1 MSERPSRR
9 PSVVLTAAGIR
20 LDALL
25 RQAFLVL
32 LAGAFLAGQVGWE
45 WTSAFVWPLA
55 GAILAGA
62 GVLTW
67 RTSGWRPVVLLC
79 LLCAAFA
86 TGRVMVRQV
95 HAPDF
100 PVHHLRQLDLPKKF
114 ILEGWLYR
122 EPERSPTRARLHL
135 EAERVWQDGK
145 PRPAVG
151 KVRVTVRHLKGGWQY
166 GDRLRLTVKLRP
178 PRNFHTPGSFDHVGY
193 LARRGIYVTAF
204 LWNDEDIEECGESGT
219 WLRHRIERARRMI
232 GTFFDRQLAS
242 TPAAVLRALII
253 GDKSRIGPEVRDD
266 FRRVGA
272 AHVLAISGLH
282 VGTVAFLAY
291 QIWWWL
297 LGRSHYLLIAWS
309 VPKLAA
315 VLTVPVVLVYAV
327 LAGGSVSTWRAVTM
341 ACVFLGAILFD
352 QKEEG
357 IRSLALAALIIC
369 FLWPGA
375 VFDASFQLSF
385 AAVLGILVGLRRFR
399 AAQEPSEET
408 EAWWQQY
415 WARRL
420 VRPLRLFCVVSL
432 SAMAGSLPLVAFHFH
447 IVSFVGLLANL
458 LIVPLLGSGV
468 IVPGLV
474 AAGVVSLLLR
484 QTVRKIVVVLGL
496 VAAAFLAVNVIL
508 GWDAVALVNKW
519 AAALLVKL
527 AGWIIW
533 VMVWLVESLAAFPYA
548 ATYVVTPTLFEVS
561 LFYGLCMTLIF
572 FSLINPP
579 ALRKTVLACLLGA
592 ILLDGGYWIAQRY
605 FRTELRV
612 TFLDVGQGDA
622 TVIEFPGS
630 PVMVIDGGGFFS
642 QTFDSGE
649 AILAPFLWQKKIGR
663 VDTLVLTHPH
673 LDHYGGLEFLARHFG
688 VTGFWS
694 NGKQSKGSRSFTAL
708 DETLTERGIE
718 THVLCRGADVPEPKI
733 GGARIQVLHP
743 PCGRT
748 GLDTNNSS
756 LVLRLSHGDVDI
768 LLTGDIETTAEDM
781 LLSAREPLDSEILKV
796 PHHGSQTSS
805 SPRFLEA
812 VSPDVAVASLGHLN
826 RFDFPAPEVVKR
838 YERQGVELLRTDTAG
853 AVTITSDGR
862 GYRVAITRQEGKNDG

>member
-1 MSERPSRR
+1 MSERQSRR
-9 PSVVLTAAGIR
+9 PSVVLTAAGFR
-20 LDALL
+20 LDTLL

-32 LAGAFLAGQVGWE
+32 LAGAYLVGQVGWE
-45 WTSAFVWPLA
+45 WTSMSVWPLA
-55 GAILAGA
+55 AAILAGA
-62 GVLTW
+62 SVLTW

-86 TGRVMVRQV
+86 AGRVAVRQV

-100 PVHHLRQLDLPKKF
+100 PVHHLRQLDLPKKV

-122 EPERSPTRARLHL
+122 EPTRGRLHL

-145 PRPAVG
+145 SRPAVG
-151 KVRVTVRHLKGGWQY
+151 KVRVTVRNLERNWQY

-193 LARRGIYVTAF
+193 LARRDIYVTAF
-204 LWNDEDIEECGESGT
+204 LWNDEDIEKIGQGGG
-219 WLRHRIERARRMI
+219 WLRHRIEHIRRTI
-232 GTFFDRQLAS
+232 GTFFDRHLAP

-253 GDKSRIGPEVRDD
+253 GDKSRIDPEVRHD
-266 FRRVGA
+266 FQRVGA

-327 LAGGSVSTWRAVTM
+327 LAGGNVSTWRAVTM

-385 AAVLGILVGLRRFR
+385 AAVLGILLGLHRFR
-399 AAQEPSEET
+399 ARQEPAGET
-408 EAWWQQY
+408 EMERRWVG
-415 WARRL
+415 RL
-420 VRPLRLFCVVSL
+420 VRPLRLFCMVSL
-432 SAMAGSLPLVAFHFH
+432 SAMAGSLPLVAVHFH
-447 IVSFVGLLANL
+447 IMSFVGLLANL

-468 IVPGLV
+468 IIPGLV
-474 AAGVVSLLLR
+474 AAAAVSLLLR
-484 QTVRKIVVVLGL
+484 QNVRKIVVILGW
-496 VAAAFLAVNVIL
+496 VAVALLAVNV
-508 GWDAVALVNKW
+508 W

-533 VMVWLVESLAAFPYA
+533 AMIWLVETLAAFPYA
-548 ATYVVTPTLFEVS
+548 ATYVVTPTPFEVA
-561 LFYGLCMTLIF
+561 LFYGLCVTLLF
-572 FSLINPP
+572 FSHINPP

-592 ILLDGGYWIAQRY
+592 ILVDGGYWIAQRY
-605 FRTELRV
+605 FRTDLRV
-612 TFLDVGQGDA
+612 TFLDIGQGDA

-630 PVMVIDGGGFFS
+630 HVMVIDGGGFLS

-688 VTGFWS
+688 VTAFWS
-694 NGKQSKGSRSFTAL
+694 NGKQSKGSRSFAVL
-708 DETLTERGIE
+708 EETLKERYIE

-733 GGARIQVLHP
+733 GGVRIQVLHP

-748 GLDTNNSS
+748 GLDTNNAS

-768 LLTGDIETTAEDM
+768 LLTGDVETTAEDM
-781 LLSAREPLDSEILKV
+781 LFSARQPLDSEILKV
-796 PHHGSQTSS
+796 PHHGSGTSS

-826 RFDFPAPEVVKR
+826 RFDFPAPEVVER
-838 YERQGVELLRTDTAG
+838 YERRGVEFLRTDTAG
-853 AVTITSDGR
+853 AVSITSDGR
-862 GYRVAITRQEGKNDG
+862 GYRVTITRQEGRDDG

>member
-9 PSVVLTAAGIR
+9 LPLVLAAAGVR
-20 LDALL
+20 LDTLL
-25 RQAFLVL
+25 RQTFLVL
-32 LAGAFLAGQVGWE
+32 LAIVFLAGQVGWE
-45 WTSAFVWPLA
+45 RPAAFVWPSA
-55 GAILAGA
+55 GAILAGTS
-62 GVLTW
+62 VLTW

-100 PVHHLRQLDLPKKF
+100 PVHHLRQLALPKTV

-122 EPERSPTRARLHL
+122 EPERSPTRGRLHL
-135 EAERVWQDGK
+135 EAERVWLDGK

-151 KVRVTVRHLKGGWQY
+151 KVRVTVRHLKRDWQY

-204 LWNDEDIEECGESGT
+204 LWDDEDIEERGERGT
-219 WLRHRIERARRMI
+219 WLRHRIEHIRRTI
-232 GTFFDRQLAS
+232 SQFFDAQLAS
-242 TPAAVLRALII
+242 SPTSAAVLRALII
-253 GDKSRIGPEVRDD
+253 GDKSRIDPEVRND
-266 FRRVGA
+266 FQRVGA

-282 VGTVAFLAY
+282 IGIVAFLAY
-291 QIWWWL
+291 QMWWWL
-297 LGRSHYLLIAWS
+297 LGRSCYLLIAWS

-327 LAGGSVSTWRAVTM
+327 LAGGSVSTWRAATM

-357 IRSLALAALIIC
+357 VRSLALSALIIC

-385 AAVLGILVGLRRFR
+385 AAVLGILVGLHRFR

-408 EAWWQQY
+408 EAWWQQD

-420 VRPLRLFCVVSL
+420 VRPLRLLCVVSL
-432 SAMAGSLPLVAFHFH
+432 SAMAGSLPLVALHFH

-458 LIVPLLGSGV
+458 LIVPLLGIVV

-484 QTVRKIVVVLGL
+484 QNVRKIVV
-496 VAAAFLAVNVIL
+496 IL
-508 GWDAVALVNKW
+508 GWVAVALLTVNVG

-527 AGWIIW
+527 AGLIIW
-533 VMVWLVESLAAFPYA
+533 VMVWLVETLAAFPYA
-548 ATYVVTPTLFEVS
+548 ATYVVTPTLFEVV
-561 LFYGLCMTLIF
+561 LFYGLCVTLLF
-572 FSLINPP
+572 FSRINPP

-605 FRTELRV
+605 FRTDLRV

-630 PVMVIDGGGFFS
+630 HVMVIDGGGFLS

-663 VDTLVLTHPH
+663 VDTFVLTHPH

-688 VTGFWS
+688 VTAFWS

-708 DETLTERGIE
+708 DETLAERGIE
-718 THVLCRGADVPEPKI
+718 RHVLCRSDNVPEPNI
-733 GGARIQVLHP
+733 GGVRIQVLHP

-756 LVLRLSHGDVDI
+756 LVLRLSHGDMDI

-781 LLSAREPLDSEILKV
+781 LLSAREPLDSEVLKV
-796 PHHGSQTSS
+796 PHHGSGTSS
-805 SPRFLEA
+805 SPRFLKA

-826 RFDFPAPEVVKR
+826 RFDFPPPEVVER
-838 YERQGVELLRTDTAG
+838 YERHGVEFLRTDTAG

-862 GYRVAITRQEGKNDG
+862 GYRVAITRREGRNDG

>member
-9 PSVVLTAAGIR
+9 PSVVLTAGIR

-32 LAGAFLAGQVGWE
+32 LAGVFLAGQVGWE
-45 WTSAFVWPLA
+45 WTSAFVWPSA

-100 PVHHLRQLDLPKKF
+100 PVHHLRQLDLPKKVV
-114 ILEGWLYR
+114 LEGWLYR

-204 LWNDEDIEECGESGT
+204 LWNDEGVEKIGERGT
-219 WLRHRIERARRMI
+219 WFRHRIEHIRRTI
-232 GTFFDRQLAS
+232 GEFFDAQLMS
-242 TPAAVLRALII
+242 SPPSAAVLRALII
-253 GDKSRIGPEVRDD
+253 GDKSRLDPEVRDD
-266 FRRVGA
+266 FRRVGG

-282 VGTVAFLAY
+282 VGTLAFLTY
-291 QIWWWL
+291 KMWRWL

-309 VPKLAA
+309 VPQLAA

-327 LAGGSVSTWRAVTM
+327 LAGGNVWTWRAVTM
-341 ACVFLGAILFD
+341 ACVFLGAIRFD

-357 IRSLALAALIIC
+357 VRSLALAALIIC
-369 FLWPGA
+369 FRWPGA

-420 VRPLRLFCVVSL
+420 VRPLRLFCLVSL

-474 AAGVVSLLLR
+474 VAGVVSLLLR
-484 QTVRKIVVVLGL
+484 QNVRKIVVILGL
-496 VAAAFLAVNVIL
+496 VAVTLLTVNV
-508 GWDAVALVNKW
+508 W

-527 AGWIIW
+527 AGGIIW
-533 VMVWLVESLAAFPYA
+533 VMVWLVETLAAFPYA
-548 ATYVVTPTLFEVS
+548 ATYVVTPTLFEIA
-561 LFYGLCMTLIF
+561 LFYGLCGTLLF
-572 FSLINPP
+572 FSRINPP

-592 ILLDGGYWIAQRY
+592 ILIDGGYWIAQRY
-605 FRTELRV
+605 FQTELRV

-630 PVMVIDGGGFFS
+630 HVMVIDGGGFFS
-642 QTFDSGE
+642 QTFDSGA

-688 VTGFWS
+688 VTAFWS
-694 NGKQSKGSRSFTAL
+694 NGKQSKGSQSFTAL

-718 THVLCRGADVPEPKI
+718 THVLCRGADVPDRKI
-733 GGARIQVLHP
+733 GGVRIQVLHP

-796 PHHGSQTSS
+796 PHHGSLTSS

-826 RFDFPAPEVVKR
+826 RFDFPPPEVVER
-838 YERQGVELLRTDTAG
+838 YKRQGVELLRTDTAG

>member
-1 MSERPSRR
+1 MSERQSRR
-9 PSVVLTAAGIR
+9 LSVVLTAAGLR
-20 LDALL
+20 LDTLL

-32 LAGAFLAGQVGWE
+32 LAGAYLVGQVGWE

-55 GAILAGA
+55 AAILAGA
-62 GVLTW
+62 SVLTW

-86 TGRVMVRQV
+86 AGRVAVRQV

-100 PVHHLRQLDLPKKF
+100 PVHHLRQLALPKKV

-122 EPERSPTRARLHL
+122 EPERGPTRGRLHL
-135 EAERVWQDGK
+135 EAERVLQDGK
-145 PRPAVG
+145 LRPAVG
-151 KVRVTVRHLKGGWQY
+151 KVRVTVRNLERNWQY

-193 LARRGIYVTAF
+193 LARRDIYVTAF
-204 LWNDEDIEECGESGT
+204 LWNDKDVEKIGERGT
-219 WLRHRIERARRMI
+219 WLRHQIEHIRRTI
-232 GTFFDRQLAS
+232 GTFFDRQLAP

-253 GDKSRIGPEVRDD
+253 GDKNRIDPEVRHD
-266 FRRVGA
+266 FQRVGA

-291 QIWWWL
+291 LIWQRL

-315 VLTVPVVLVYAV
+315 VLTVPVMLVYAV

-357 IRSLALAALIIC
+357 VRSLALAALIIC

-385 AAVLGILVGLRRFR
+385 AAVLGILLGLHRFR
-399 AAQEPSEET
+399 AGQEPAGET
-408 EAWWQQY
+408 EMERRWVG
-415 WARRL
+415 RL

-432 SAMAGSLPLVAFHFH
+432 SAMAGSLPLVAVHFH

-468 IVPGLV
+468 IIPGL
-474 AAGVVSLLLR
+474 
-484 QTVRKIVVVLGL
+484 
-496 VAAAFLAVNVIL
+496 AAAALLYVN
-508 GWDAVALVNKW
+508 AW

-533 VMVWLVESLAAFPYA
+533 AMVRLVETLAAFPYA
-548 ATYVVTPTLFEVS
+548 ATYVVSPTPFEVA
-561 LFYGLCMTLIF
+561 LFYGLCVTLLF
-572 FSLINPP
+572 FPHINPP

-592 ILLDGGYWIAQRY
+592 ILVDGGYWIAQRY
-605 FRTELRV
+605 FQTDLRV
-612 TFLDVGQGDA
+612 SFLDVGQGDA
-622 TVIEFPGS
+622 TVIEFPGAH
-630 PVMVIDGGGFFS
+630 VMVIDGGGFLS

-688 VTGFWS
+688 VTAFWS
-694 NGKQSKGSRSFTAL
+694 NGKQSKGSRSFAVL
-708 DETLTERGIE
+708 KETLKERNIE
-718 THVLCRGADVPEPKI
+718 THVLCRGADVPKPKI
-733 GGARIQVLHP
+733 GGVRIQVLHP

-756 LVLRLSHGDVDI
+756 LVLRLSHDDVDI
-768 LLTGDIETTAEDM
+768 LLTGDVETTAEDM
-781 LLSAREPLDSEILKV
+781 LLSARQPLDSEILKV
-796 PHHGSQTSS
+796 PHHGSGTSS

-812 VSPDVAVASLGHLN
+812 VSPHVAVASLGHLN
-826 RFDFPAPEVVKR
+826 RFDFPAPEVVER
-838 YERQGVELLRTDTAG
+838 YERRGVELLRTDTAG
-853 AVTITSDGR
+853 AVSITSDGR
-862 GYRVAITRQEGKNDG
+862 GYRVTITRQEGRDDR

>member
-1 MSERPSRR
+1 MSERQSRP
-9 PSVVLTAAGIR
+9 PSVVLTAAGLR
-20 LDALL
+20 LDTFL
-25 RQAFLVL
+25 RQSFLVL
-32 LAGAFLAGQVGWE
+32 LAGAYLAGQVGWE
-45 WTSAFVWPLA
+45 QTSAFVWPLVA
-55 GAILAGA
+55 TILAGA
-62 GVLTW
+62 SVLTW

-86 TGRVMVRQV
+86 AGRVAVRQV

-100 PVHHLRQLDLPKKF
+100 PVHHLRHLALPKKV

-122 EPERSPTRARLHL
+122 EPERGPTRGRLHL
-135 EAERVWQDGK
+135 EAERVRRDGK
-145 PRPAVG
+145 SRPAVG
-151 KVRVTVRHLKGGWQY
+151 KVRVTVRNLEPNWQY
-166 GDRLRLTVKLRP
+166 GDRLRLTAKLRP

-204 LWNDEDIEECGESGT
+204 LWNDKDIEKIGESGT
-219 WLRHRIERARRMI
+219 WLRHRIEHIRRTI
-232 GTFFDRQLAS
+232 GTFFDEQLAS

-253 GDKSRIGPEVRDD
+253 GDKGRIDPEVRHD
-266 FRRVGA
+266 FQRVGA

-315 VLTVPVVLVYAV
+315 VLTVPVMLVYAV
-327 LAGGSVSTWRAVTM
+327 LAGGNVSTWRAVTM

-385 AAVLGILVGLRRFR
+385 AAVLGILLGLHRFR
-399 AAQEPSEET
+399 ARQEPAGET
-408 EAWWQQY
+408 EMERRWVG
-415 WARRL
+415 RL
-420 VRPLRLFCVVSL
+420 VRPLRLFCMVSL
-432 SAMAGSLPLVAFHFH
+432 SAMAGSLPLVAVHFH
-447 IVSFVGLLANL
+447 IMSFVGLLANL
-458 LIVPLLGSGV
+458 LIVPLLGIGV
-468 IVPGLV
+468 IVPGL
-474 AAGVVSLLLR
+474 
-484 QTVRKIVVVLGL
+484 
-496 VAAAFLAVNVIL
+496 AAAALLYVNV
-508 GWDAVALVNKW
+508 W

-533 VMVWLVESLAAFPYA
+533 AMVWLVESLAAFPYA
-548 ATYVVTPTLFEVS
+548 ATYVVTPTPFEVA
-561 LFYGLCMTLIF
+561 LFYGLCVTLIF

-592 ILLDGGYWIAQRY
+592 ILVDGGYWIAQRY
-605 FRTELRV
+605 FRTDLRV

-630 PVMVIDGGGFFS
+630 HVMVIDGGGFLS
-642 QTFDSGE
+642 RTFDSGE

-688 VTGFWS
+688 VAAFWS
-694 NGKQSKGSRSFTAL
+694 NGKQSKGSRSFAVL
-708 DETLTERGIE
+708 EETLKERNIE
-718 THVLCRGADVPEPKI
+718 THVLCRGGDVPEPKI
-733 GGARIQVLHP
+733 GGVRIQVLHP

-748 GLDTNNSS
+748 GLDTNNAS
-756 LVLRLSHGDVDI
+756 LVLRLSHDEVDI
-768 LLTGDIETTAEDM
+768 LLTGDVETTAEDM
-781 LLSAREPLDSEILKV
+781 LLSARKPLNSEILKV
-796 PHHGSQTSS
+796 PHHGSGTSS

-826 RFDFPAPEVVKR
+826 RFDFPAPEVVER
-838 YERQGVELLRTDTAG
+838 YERRGVEFLRTDAAG
-853 AVTITSDGR
+853 AVSITSDGR
-862 GYRVAITRQEGKNDG
+862 GYRVTITRQQKG

>member
-9 PSVVLTAAGIR
+9 LPLILAAAGVR
-20 LDALL
+20 LDTLL
-25 RQAFLVL
+25 RQTFLVL
-32 LAGAFLAGQVGWE
+32 LAIVFLAGQVGWE
-45 WTSAFVWPLA
+45 WPAAFVWPSA
-55 GAILAGA
+55 GAILAGTS
-62 GVLTW
+62 VLTW

-100 PVHHLRQLDLPKKF
+100 PVHHLRQLNLPKKV

-122 EPERSPTRARLHL
+122 EPERSPTRGRLHL

-151 KVRVTVRHLKGGWQY
+151 KVRVTVRHLKSGWQY

-204 LWNDEDIEECGESGT
+204 LWDDEDIEKCGERERG
-219 WLRHRIERARRMI
+219 LRHRIEHIRRTI
-232 GTFFDRQLAS
+232 GTFFDAQLES
-242 TPAAVLRALII
+242 IPAAVLRALII
-253 GDKSRIGPEVRDD
+253 GDKSRIDPEVRND
-266 FRRVGA
+266 FQRVGA

-282 VGTVAFLAY
+282 IGIVAFLAY
-291 QIWWWL
+291 QMWWWL
-297 LGRSHYLLIAWS
+297 LGRSRYLLIAWL

-327 LAGGSVSTWRAVTM
+327 LAGGNVSTWRAVTM

-385 AAVLGILVGLRRFR
+385 AAVLGILLGLRRFR
-399 AAQEPSEET
+399 ARQEPAEET
-408 EAWWQQY
+408 EMRRRWVG
-415 WARRL
+415 RL
-420 VRPLRLFCVVSL
+420 VRPLRLFCIVSL
-432 SAMAGSLPLVAFHFH
+432 SAMAGSLPLVALHFH

-474 AAGVVSLLLR
+474 AAGVVSLLSR
-484 QTVRKIVVVLGL
+484 QNVRKIVV
-496 VAAAFLAVNVIL
+496 IL
-508 GWDAVALVNKW
+508 GWVAVALLTVNVW

-527 AGWIIW
+527 AGLIIW
-533 VMVWLVESLAAFPYA
+533 VMVWLVETLAAFPHA
-548 ATYVVTPTLFEVS
+548 ATYVVTPTLFEIA
-561 LFYGLCMTLIF
+561 LFYGLCVTLLF
-572 FSLINPP
+572 FSHINPP

-605 FRTELRV
+605 FRTDLRV

-630 PVMVIDGGGFFS
+630 HVMVIDGGGFLS

-688 VTGFWS
+688 VTAFWS

-718 THVLCRGADVPEPKI
+718 RHVLCRSAAVPEPKI
-733 GGARIQVLHP
+733 GGVHIQVLHP

-781 LLSAREPLDSEILKV
+781 LLSAREPLDSEVLKV
-796 PHHGSQTSS
+796 PHHGSGTSS
-805 SPRFLEA
+805 SPRFLAA

-826 RFDFPAPEVVKR
+826 RFDFPPPEVVER
-838 YERQGVELLRTDTAG
+838 YERHGVEFLRTDTAG

-862 GYRVAITRQEGKNDG
+862 GYRVAITRQQKR